1 MNDAYQNEIAKAC
14 VTIYPGLHT
23 AHASEKME
31 LPLKFLATG
40 TRVHTPS
47 IFPRDS
53 LIQPVPLQARR
64 VSTAFRSLLRCLV
77 PSPCKKIPVT
87 VCTVS
92 GTSLSL
98 LMCSRSPDLKF

>member
-23 AHASEKME
+23 VHASEKME

-64 VSTAFRSLLRCLV
+64 VSTAFRSFMALFGAVAVQKNTRD
-77 PSPCKKIPVT
+77 SMHSIRHEPV
-87 VCTVS
+87 VADVQQES
-92 GTSLSL
+92 
-98 LMCSRSPDLKF
+98 

>member
-53 LIQPVPLQARR
+53 LIQPVPLQA
-64 VSTAFRSLLRCLV
+64 VSTVRPRDRPNQRGTKSTTPIRSGVRQHQ
-77 PSPCKKIPVT
+77 T
-87 VCTVS
+87 
-92 GTSLSL
+92 
-98 LMCSRSPDLKF
+98 